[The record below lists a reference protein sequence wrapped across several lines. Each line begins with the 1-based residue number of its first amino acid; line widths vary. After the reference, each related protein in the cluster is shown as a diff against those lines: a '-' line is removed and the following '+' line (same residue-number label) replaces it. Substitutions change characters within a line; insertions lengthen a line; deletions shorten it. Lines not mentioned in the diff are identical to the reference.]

1 MMFVTNQWAFIF
13 YFLDLKGCVGM
24 SLLSV
29 PDDLVHGFRP
39 VTDKR
44 DVAICIILVTEIDVY
59 SLSHFTE

>member
-1 MMFVTNQWAFIF
+1 MVAKDREPWRKILTEASNRS
-13 YFLDLKGCVGM
+13 V
-24 SLLSV
+24 LSV

-44 DVAICIILVTEIDVY
+44 DVAICIIRKTEIDIY